1 MRLVIATHNPA
12 KAGEMT
18 VILGELLPG
27 WEFLTLADFP
37 GASEPEETGETYA
50 ENARIKAE
58 AAAAFTGEVCIA
70 DDAGLEVDALDG
82 GPGVKSKRF
91 LGKTP
96 FEFKMAQILMVIE
109 DDPGAPR
116 TARFRCCVAIA
127 EQGEETRVFEAVKE
141 GEIVEPR
148 GERGFGY
155 DPIFLLP
162 ELGKTYAEL
171 EPERKNRVSH
181 RGLVLADAA
190 HWLRNRFFSEVRD
203 QVK

>member
-1 MRLVIATHNPA
+1 M
-12 KAGEMT
+12 
-18 VILGELLPG
+18 ILGELLTG

-37 GASEPEETGETYA
+37 GASEPDETGETYA

-82 GPGVKSKRF
+82 APGVKSKRF
-91 LGKTP
+91 GGVELP
-96 FEFKMAQILMVIE
+96 FAEKMALILGSVGE
-109 DDPGAPR
+109 DGG
-116 TARFRCCVAIA
+116 ARFRCCVAIA
-127 EQGEETRVFEAVKE
+127 LNGEETRVFEAVKE

-148 GERGFGY
+148 GARGFGY

-171 EPERKNRVSH
+171 EPDHKNRISH
-181 RGLVLADAA
+181 RGMVLRQAA
-190 HWLRNRFFSEVRD
+190 EYLSERWN
-203 QVK
+203 

>member
-18 VILGELLPG
+18 VILGELLTG

-37 GASEPEETGETYA
+37 GASEPDETGETYA

-82 GPGVKSKRF
+82 APGVKSKRF
-91 LGKTP
+91 GGVELP
-96 FEFKMAQILMVIE
+96 FAEKMALILGSVGE
-109 DDPGAPR
+109 DGG
-116 TARFRCCVAIA
+116 ARFRCCVAIA
-127 EQGEETRVFEAVKE
+127 LNGEETRVFEAVKE

-148 GERGFGY
+148 GARGFGY

-171 EPERKNRVSH
+171 EPDHKNRISH
-181 RGLVLADAA
+181 RGMVLRQAA
-190 HWLRNRFFSEVRD
+190 EYLSERWN
-203 QVK
+203 